1 MVMKNPKKVF
11 LSFKTA
17 CLTKAKAIQDFMIKH
32 ATVVLNNRKVLQ
44 LETLQK
50 FLRDPFK
57 RMELPW
63 DNLKGEN
70 DNDTVFDE
78 VEVIV
83 NASKEAVSKALVD
96 SEEFLE
102 EKENAAQATGTGP

>member
-1 MVMKNPKKVF
+1 
-11 LSFKTA
+11 
-17 CLTKAKAIQDFMIKH
+17 MIKH